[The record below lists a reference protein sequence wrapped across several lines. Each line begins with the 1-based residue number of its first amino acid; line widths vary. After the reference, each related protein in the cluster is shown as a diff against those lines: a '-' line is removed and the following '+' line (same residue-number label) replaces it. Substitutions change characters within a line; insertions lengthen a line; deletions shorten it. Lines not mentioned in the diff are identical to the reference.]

1 MRLWKWLYPGLCIK
15 RWILLALVGVFF
27 FMTGLG
33 LLWGREL
40 IGFAERQLLYSLR
53 LIFGSPASLYGG
65 VLLMSFGLL
74 LLLVA
79 VRSVIITILHTLAP
93 EHDNSLID
101 VLFERRLLQSG
112 PRLVAM
118 GGGTGLSVLLRGI
131 KRYTSNI
138 TAVVTVT
145 DDGGSS
151 GRLRSDLGMLP
162 PGDIRNC
169 VLALADTEPL
179 LEKLFQ
185 YRFSAG
191 ELEGHSFGNLL
202 IAAMT
207 SITGDFLLAIK
218 EFSKVLAVKG
228 RVLPVTTTSVRLAA
242 VLEDGT
248 KVFGETNVGKCKGRI
263 ANMVLE
269 PESVSALPE
278 VLQAIRE
285 ADAIILGPGSL
296 YTSVVPNLLVKGVSE
311 ALQDTTATII
321 YVCNIMTQPG
331 ETTGLTAA
339 DHAETIHR
347 FIGKKVIDYVVLNS
361 SPIGPELATK
371 YSEADS
377 LPVTTDGARLQQ
389 LGSRVITGDM
399 LDGGGLLRHD
409 PHKLARRIM
418 RVIIDR
424 SLITER
430 RKRQT

>member
-15 RWILLALVGVFF
+15 RWIVLALVGVFF

-40 IGFAERQLLYSLR
+40 IGFAERQLLFSLG
-53 LIFGSPASLYGG
+53 LIFGTPASLYGG
-65 VLLMSFGLL
+65 ITLMASGLL
-74 LLLVA
+74 FLLVA
-79 VRSVIITILHTLAP
+79 VRSMIVTILHTLAP
-93 EHDNSLID
+93 ENDHSLID

-112 PRLVAM
+112 PRLVAI
-118 GGGTGLSVLLRGI
+118 GGGTGLSVLLRGL

-179 LEKLFQ
+179 LEQLFQ
-185 YRFSAG
+185 YRFAAG

-207 SITGDFLLAIK
+207 SITGDFQLAIK

-248 KVFGETNVGKCKGRI
+248 RVVGESNVGKCKGRI

-269 PESVSALPE
+269 PENVAALPE
-278 VLQAIRE
+278 VLQAIHE

-296 YTSVVPNLLVKGVSE
+296 YTSVVPNLLVAGVSE
-311 ALQDTTATII
+311 ALQNTSATII
-321 YVCNIMTQPG
+321 YVSNIMTQPG

-339 DHAETIHR
+339 DHLETVHK
-347 FIGKKVIDYVVLNS
+347 FIGKRVVDYCLLNS
-361 SPIGPELATK
+361 APIKPELAAK

-377 LPVTTDGARLQQ
+377 LPVTTGGARLQQ
-389 LGSRVITGDM
+389 LGSRVMAEDL

-424 SLITER
+424 SLITKR
-430 RKRQT
+430 RKR

>member
-1 MRLWKWLYPGLCIK
+1 
-15 RWILLALVGVFF
+15 
-27 FMTGLG
+27 MTGLG

-53 LIFGSPASLYGG
+53 LVFGSPASLYGG
-65 VLLMSFGLL
+65 ISLMALGLL
-74 LLLVA
+74 FLLVA
-79 VRSVIITILHTLAP
+79 VRSIIVTILHTLVP

-118 GGGTGLSVLLRGI
+118 GGGTGLSVLLRGL

-151 GRLRSDLGMLP
+151 GRLRSDLGILP

-185 YRFSAG
+185 YRFATG

-207 SITGDFLLAIK
+207 SITGDFQLAIK

-263 ANMVLE
+263 ADMVLE
-269 PESVSALPE
+269 PESVAALPE

-311 ALQDTTATII
+311 ALQNTSATII
-321 YVCNIMTQPG
+321 YVSNIMTQPG

-339 DHAETIHR
+339 DHVETVHR

-361 SPIGPELATK
+361 APINPELAAK

-389 LGSRVITGDM
+389 LGSRMITGDM

-430 RKRQT
+430 RKR

>member
-1 MRLWKWLYPGLCIK
+1 MKLQLWKWLYPGLCIK
-15 RWILLALVGVFF
+15 RWIFLALLGVFL

-33 LLWGREL
+33 LMWGREI
-40 IGFAERQLLYSLR
+40 IGFAERQVLYSLR
-53 LIFGSPASLYGG
+53 LVFGSPASLYGG
-65 VLLMSFGLL
+65 LSLMSIGLL

-79 VRSVIITILHTLAP
+79 ARSIIVTILHTLAP
-93 EHDNSLID
+93 RHENSLIN

-112 PRLVAM
+112 PRLVAI
-118 GGGTGLSVLLRGI
+118 GGGTGLSVLLRGL
-131 KRYTSNI
+131 KHYTSNI

-151 GRLRSDLGMLP
+151 GRLRSDLGILP

-185 YRFSAG
+185 YRFAVG

-207 SITGDFLLAIK
+207 SITGDFQLAIK

-263 ANMVLE
+263 ADMVLE
-269 PESVSALPE
+269 PESVAALPE

-311 ALQDTTATII
+311 ALQNTKATII
-321 YVCNIMTQPG
+321 YVSNLMTQPG
-331 ETTGLTAA
+331 ETTGLSAA
-339 DHAETIHR
+339 DHVETVHR

-361 SPIGPELATK
+361 APIKEDLAAK
-371 YSEADS
+371 YSETDS
-377 LPVTTDGARLQQ
+377 LPVTTDGARLQL
-389 LGSRVITGDM
+389 LGARLLTGDM

-424 SLITER
+424 TLITAR
-430 RKRQT
+430 RKR